1 MLIVMDKSTH
11 EEHLSEPLQTNNK
24 QFKIAVTFLSGFNGN
39 FNDTDKNNKF
49 YLAKSITEK
58 DDFIQNVI
66 PKGAYDIES
75 LKIDMKRITIEDGHF
90 TEANYQFR
98 MKPIFSRL
106 LSHIEISRQK
116 TLFKFLPDDN
126 IKDRLI
132 FNASKVYIEVNLS
145 PNPVDNLS
153 FDNFLLEFDITQRMI
168 FKGRRSG
175 ISHNFTMDADPG
187 YKHMENYRRGVQ
199 SYKIES
205 KGFLSN
211 ISFKLKKEKG
221 NLISFNGQSITF
233 KSSMKQ
239 Y

>member
-49 YLAKSITEK
+49 YLTKSITDK
-58 DDFIQNVI
+58 DDFIQIVI

-90 TEANYQFR
+90 TEGNYQFR

-116 TLFKFLPDDN
+116 TLFKFLPD
-126 IKDRLI
+126 K
-132 FNASKVYIEVNLS
+132 
-145 PNPVDNLS
+145 
-153 FDNFLLEFDITQRMI
+153 
-168 FKGRRSG
+168 
-175 ISHNFTMDADPG
+175 
-187 YKHMENYRRGVQ
+187 
-199 SYKIES
+199 
-205 KGFLSN
+205 
-211 ISFKLKKEKG
+211 
-221 NLISFNGQSITF
+221 SI
-233 KSSMKQ
+233 
-239 Y
+239 